1 MFLYCR
7 LLFLKKMVI
16 KKLVLDHK
24 GGFYFYRAHQ
34 SKIDKLCSNGFSVLK
49 DYIEDMFWNCPNK
62 YFQDGPR
69 GSKLKFKLNS
79 SLNQLSGHEMSL
91 LASMGLTNYKDR
103 YKTNH
108 SKVQVFMLENDDK
121 TIAVEV
127 PVWIYGKEL
136 NGINSETITGHI
148 DVLRIENDKVWIWD
162 YKPKAIE
169 EKYAATQTYFY
180 SLMLSKRTGID
191 LDNFRCGYFDDRH
204 AFVFDPSKVNLK
216 NESLVSF

>member
-1 MFLYCR
+1 
-7 LLFLKKMVI
+7 MVI

-24 GGFYFYRAHQ
+24 GGFYLYRAHQ
-34 SKIDKLCSNGFSVLK
+34 SKIDKLCSNGFSNLK
-49 DYIEDMFWNCPNK
+49 SYIEDMFWNCPND
-62 YFQDGPR
+62 YFQNGPR

-79 SLNQLSGHEMSL
+79 SLNQLSGHEMNL
-91 LASMGLTNYKDR
+91 LASLGLTNYKDR

-127 PVWIYGKEL
+127 PVWLNKDEL
-136 NGINSETITGHI
+136 NGETITGHI

-169 EKYAATQTYFY
+169 EKYAATQVYFY
-180 SLMLSKRTGID
+180 SLMLSKRTGIN

-204 AFVFDPSKVNLK
+204 VFVFDPSKVNLK
-216 NESLVSF
+216 KESLNVF